1 MSKETSD
8 LSGDEP
14 LMEAWNVNSKWR
26 SVWLRAIAKA
36 WQDEAFKKR
45 LLANPEEA
53 LRQVGFG
60 TPDFFRSQLKIVVE
74 EADSSEAAGGPRY
87 ESREETSVQGA
98 DQRHVNGWIDAGS
111 SLCATLTLKLPPPP
125 VPEARALALADYD
138 AAGRVY
144 PFTWC

>member
-1 MSKETSD
+1 MSKETGD

-14 LMEAWNVNSKWR
+14 LIEAWNVNTKWR

-36 WQDEAFKKR
+36 WQDDSYKKR

-60 TPDFFRSQLKIVVE
+60 TPDFFQEQLKIVVE
-74 EADSSEAAGGPRY
+74 EAEASEASGEPRY
-87 ESREETSVQGA
+87 ENREETSAQGTA
-98 DQRHVNGWIDAGS
+98 ARHVNGWVDAGS
-111 SLCATLTLKLPPPP
+111 SLRATLTLKLPPPP
-125 VPEARALALADYD
+125 PPAARALALADYD

-144 PFTWC
+144 PFTMC

>member
-1 MSKETSD
+1 MSKEADD

-14 LMEAWNVNSKWR
+14 LVEAWNVNSKWR

-36 WQDEAFKKR
+36 WQDDAFKKR
-45 LLANPEEA
+45 LLANPQEA

-60 TPDFFRSQLKIVVE
+60 TPDFFHDQLKIVVE
-74 EADSSEAAGGPRY
+74 EADASEATVGPRY
-87 ESREETSVQGA
+87 ESREENAVAGTA
-98 DQRHVNGWIDAGS
+98 QRHVNGWIDAGA
-111 SLCATLTLKLPPPP
+111 SLRATLTLKLPPPP
-125 VPEARALALADYD
+125 PPEARALALADYD